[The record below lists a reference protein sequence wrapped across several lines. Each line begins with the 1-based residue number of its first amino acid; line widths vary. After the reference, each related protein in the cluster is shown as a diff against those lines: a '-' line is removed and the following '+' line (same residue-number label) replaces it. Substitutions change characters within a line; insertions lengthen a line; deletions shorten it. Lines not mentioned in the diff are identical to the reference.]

1 MKKIKKHYFFIIF
14 LCFLLGIIFAGLVIY
29 LPRLF
34 KKPVIP
40 QTVNV
45 FGIPRSRAQ
54 QNFPASNPQFTA
66 VIGNIKPASLHQ
78 QAISVYQIK
87 DSKKTPVF
95 ERSFYDDGFRG
106 NGLTYTLSS
115 SSAEITQSG
124 SLGSIGCTTQSCILQ
139 WRNFYAWNNN
149 QHTFVLDNASH
160 KADFQQLLAIYQFL
174 DQKGCDLMK
183 GTIIAGQDGISFTGL
198 YKKYPTE
205 NYYCSQSQG
214 ILPANLVFFLQA
226 EKTLNEIVKGE
237 NIGSE
242 DIRNTAL

>member
-1 MKKIKKHYFFIIF
+1 MGKIKKHHLFIVF
-14 LCFLLGIIFAGLVIY
+14 LCFLLGVIVAGLIIY
-29 LPRLF
+29 FLPLF
-34 KKPVIP
+34 KKPVIT

-45 FGIPRSRAQ
+45 FGAPRSQAQ
-54 QNFPASNPQFTA
+54 QNFPVSNPQFTA

-78 QAISVYQIK
+78 QSISVYQLK
-87 DSKKTPVF
+87 DVKKIPVF
-95 ERSFYDDGFRG
+95 ERSFYSDGFRG

-115 SSAEITQSG
+115 SLAEITQSG
-124 SLGSIGCTTQSCILQ
+124 SLGSIGCATQNCILP
-139 WRNFYAWNNN
+139 WRNFYTWNNN

-160 KADFQQLLAIYQFL
+160 KSDFQQLLSIYQSL
-174 DQKGCDLMK
+174 DQKGCNLMK
-183 GTIIAGQDGISFTGL
+183 GTIIAGQDGLSFTEI

-214 ILPANLVFFLQA
+214 ILPANFVFFLQT

-242 DIRNTAL
+242 DIRDTTL